1 MSPKIRKNMKYY
13 PGFKYCVGASDGT
26 HIPAVIRI
34 EKAVSYMSGRKNEPT
49 DVMVLCSFD
58 MLITWIWYG
67 WGGGGGGF
75 HLRTGGYLSFL

>member
-1 MSPKIRKNMKYY
+1 MKYY

-67 WGGGGGGF
+67 WGGGGGVPP
-75 HLRTGGYLSFL
+75 